1 MFRHLLVHASEHPSL
16 AQGQAPPG
24 LLSPAEESILAG
36 LGFAQRRRKWL
47 LGRFAAK
54 QLLGMTGWG
63 GDVTVLNDEAGAPYA
78 VKAGKRLPVC
88 LSISHR
94 GDWGLAAVGVQP
106 DVVLGAD
113 LETVETR
120 DGALVRQ
127 FFSEAEAAR
136 VEAAEAGRDTV
147 VARIW
152 SGKEAVLKALGIGL
166 RHDTRDIVV
175 GDEIAAVPAGLE
187 GEWRGLEVRLAPV
200 LAVQIA
206 PRRLSLVWRDLGD
219 RVITVAVVER

>member
-24 LLSPAEESILAG
+24 LLSPAEETILAG

-47 LGRFAAK
+47 LGRWAAK
-54 QLLGMTGWG
+54 RLLAEMGWG
-63 GDVTVLNDEAGAPYA
+63 GELTILNDEAGAPYA
-78 VKAGKRLPVC
+78 LKAGERLPVC

-94 GDWGLAAVGVQP
+94 GDWGLAAAGVRP
-106 DVVLGAD
+106 DVMLGAD
-113 LETVETR
+113 LETVEAR
-120 DGALVRQ
+120 DAALVRQ

-136 VEAAEAGRDTV
+136 VEVAGAARDTV

-175 GDEIAAVPAGLE
+175 GEEIAVPAGIE
-187 GEWRGLEVRLAPV
+187 GEWKGLEVKLAPV

-219 RVITVAVVER
+219 RVITVAILER

>member
-16 AQGQAPPG
+16 TLGQAPPAW
-24 LLSPAEESILAG
+24 LSPAEQKIFAG
-36 LGFAQRRRKWL
+36 LVFAQRRHKWL
-47 LGRFAAK
+47 LGRWASK
-54 QLLGMTGWG
+54 RLLTEMGWG
-63 GDVTVLNDEAGAPYA
+63 GELSILNDQTGWPYA
-78 VKAGKRLPVC
+78 LKAGKRLPVC

-94 GDWGLAAVGVQP
+94 GDWGLAAAARAPGVL
-106 DVVLGAD
+106 LGAD
-113 LETVETR
+113 LETVEDR
-120 DGALVRQ
+120 DAALVRQ
-127 FFSEAEAAR
+127 FFSEAEAKR
-136 VEAAEAGRDTV
+136 VEAAGKERNAM

-175 GDEIAAVPAGLE
+175 GGESAAPAGME
-187 GEWRGLEVRLAPV
+187 GEWKGLAVTLASV

-219 RVITVAVVER
+219 RVITVALLAK